1 MGMTQQTPLT
11 VRQWRRAEYERLVDL
26 GVFRGEP
33 IELIGGQLV
42 VAEPQGAYHASAISA
57 AEYTLRAALPP
68 GWIVRTQLP
77 VSLDDESEPEPDL
90 VVVPG
95 RPADYRGSHP
105 TRPALAVE
113 VAESSLEF
121 DRERKGSLYAR
132 AGISEYWIV
141 NLVNR
146 IVEVYRDP
154 EPDPT
159 ARYGWRYRSVTSL
172 TTPDVV
178 VPLAFASSQIAVAD
192 LLP

>member
-1 MGMTQQTPLT
+1 MSTMQVPLT
-11 VRQWRRAEYERLVDL
+11 LRRWRRAEYERLVDL
-26 GVFRGEP
+26 GVFRDEP

-77 VSLDDESEPEPDL
+77 VLLDEESEPEPDL

-113 VAESSLEF
+113 VSESSLAF
-121 DRERKGSLYAR
+121 DREHKGSLYAR
-132 AGISEYWIV
+132 AGVPEYWIV
-141 NLVNR
+141 NLVDR

-154 EPDPT
+154 EPDAA
-159 ARYGWRYRSVTSL
+159 ARYGWSYRSVTPL
-172 TTPDVV
+172 TPPGAIS
-178 VPLAFASSQIAVAD
+178 PLAFPSSPIAAAE